1 MKFKTIQS
9 FIDNFRGKTD
19 DSFVRLL
26 TEKTDNAKNRS
37 VKNLILGSSHME
49 YGYVSSDKD
58 FYNLASANQDIYYTY
73 NLYRLF
79 SSENTKN
86 VIFDFSVFSKGF
98 NLAKTNS
105 ADYCALFKVLSGI
118 NYENKICAK
127 EKNLYKKE
135 RIFRKNVNWCRR
147 KFKVSENYNGCFEE
161 YQFPTEFSV
170 DVTAEERAGK
180 HLKNHERTETMTVY
194 LEKLLDETQKNNQ
207 NLIIVITPCTSQ
219 YRKNLPDTDKMY
231 EELFK
236 ISSKYPNSYIINLY
250 DDNEFSDEDFY
261 DWDHLKYQGAL
272 KMSEKINDF
281 IRKNIK

>member
-73 NLYRLF
+73 NLYKLF

-105 ADYCALFKVLSGI
+105 ADYCALFKLLTGI
-118 NYENKICAK
+118 DYIDKNYAKNKGI
-127 EKNLYKKE
+127 LKKE
-135 RIFRKNVNWCRR
+135 GHFKRNINWCR
-147 KFKVSENYNGCFEE
+147 KKYKVSENYNGCFEE

-180 HLKNHERTETMTVY
+180 HWKNHERKESMMVY
-194 LEKLLDETQKNNQ
+194 LEKLLEETRKNNQ

-219 YRKNLPDTDKMY
+219 YKKNLPDTEKIY
-231 EELFK
+231 GELFK

-261 DWDHLKYQGAL
+261 DWDHLKYGGAL
-272 KMSEKINDF
+272 KISEKITDF
-281 IRKNIK
+281 IRNNIK